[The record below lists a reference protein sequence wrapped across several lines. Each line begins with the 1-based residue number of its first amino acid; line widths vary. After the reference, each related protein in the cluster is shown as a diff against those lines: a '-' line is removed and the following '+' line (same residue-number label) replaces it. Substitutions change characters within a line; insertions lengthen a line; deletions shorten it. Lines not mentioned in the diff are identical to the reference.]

1 MPDLSVDLAGIRLR
15 NPVVTAS
22 GTFGYGSEYADL
34 VPLSQL
40 GALVGL
46 LIVWVALQFIPG
58 AAIRAVSG

>member
-1 MPDLSVDLAGIRLR
+1 MSDD
-15 NPVVTAS
+15 
-22 GTFGYGSEYADL
+22 SEEIQTVIFKKL
-34 VPLSQL
+34 PIVLL